1 MYSYYSMNSKKTSST
16 HISKHNSN
24 HSSNHTSKTNIT
36 PSNKNIYH
44 YMKTN
49 IDNHNHNINVD
60 IVKGYNGVM
69 DLDLT
74 YIPEELKES
83 MIEQHYKDIL
93 DYKMEQD
100 TLKPNMR
107 YENTIERIRITHE
120 KSQALIL
127 KRLKAQEKH

>member
-74 YIPEELKES
+74 YLTEELKE
-83 MIEQHYKDIL
+83 
-93 DYKMEQD
+93 
-100 TLKPNMR
+100 
-107 YENTIERIRITHE
+107 
-120 KSQALIL
+120 
-127 KRLKAQEKH
+127 

>member
-1 MYSYYSMNSKKTSST
+1 MNSSKTSSN
-16 HISKHNSN
+16 HISK
-24 HSSNHTSKTNIT
+24 TNTT

-44 YMKTN
+44 YMKNN
-49 IDNHNHNINVD
+49 IDKHNHIIDVD

-100 TLKPNMR
+100 RLKPNMR
-107 YENTIERIRITHE
+107 YENTIERIRISHE
-120 KSQALIL
+120 KSQVLIL
-127 KRLKAQEKH
+127 KRLKAQERNNKMFMKNT

>member
-1 MYSYYSMNSKKTSST
+1 MNSKKTSST
-16 HISKHNSN
+16 DNSIN
-24 HSSNHTSKTNIT
+24 SSNRTSKTNIT

-49 IDNHNHNINVD
+49 IDKHNHNIDVD

-83 MIEQHYKDIL
+83 MIEQHYKDI
-93 DYKMEQD
+93 
-100 TLKPNMR
+100 
-107 YENTIERIRITHE
+107 HE
-120 KSQALIL
+120 
-127 KRLKAQEKH
+127 

>member
-1 MYSYYSMNSKKTSST
+1 MNSKKTSST
-16 HISKHNSN
+16 DNSINSSNHISK
-24 HSSNHTSKTNIT
+24 TNNT
-36 PSNKNIYH
+36 PSNKHIYH

-49 IDNHNHNINVD
+49 IDNHNHHINVD

-100 TLKPNMR
+100 RLKPNMR
-107 YENTIERIRITHE
+107 YENTIERIRISHE
-120 KSQALIL
+120 KSQVLIL
-127 KRLKAQEKH
+127 KRLKAQERNNKMFMKNT